1 MASLRTQDVDAI
13 GMHPAPPRP
22 QGVRLPQGSALEK
35 RGMIYSP
42 KSEED
47 DTMLN
52 VEGFTGELATFNG
65 QYGPRSTV
73 KRGSSD
79 QYHYYF
85 QESDGPGV
93 ILWQKGYPLGGRWV
107 SGKWRL
113 MDNRGGKHGCLYEA
127 EHDGKYDGPED
138 GTTSPPD
145 DAVWEKPKDSAV
157 IPKWVG
163 NYDDDIT
170 VSTA

>member
-47 DTMLN
+47 DT
-52 VEGFTGELATFNG
+52 
-65 QYGPRSTV
+65 S
-73 KRGSSD
+73 
-79 QYHYYF
+79 
-85 QESDGPGV
+85 
-93 ILWQKGYPLGGRWV
+93 
-107 SGKWRL
+107 
-113 MDNRGGKHGCLYEA
+113 CLYEA